1 MREIKFRAKHGKEW
15 VYGDLHLL
23 SKMPHIHTDPFT
35 KKSINIETIGQY
47 TGLKDKN
54 GKEIY
59 EGDILRVEEFKNE
72 SGPIE
77 KSEEFYEVFDLEDM
91 KGEKQR
97 EYTSPV
103 SWEDGAFV
111 ISVNRKGDTDLSA
124 LFGDMRLSF
133 PIFIFEVIGNIY
145 DNPELINKE
154 YFV

>member
-1 MREIKFRAKHGKEW
+1 MREIKFRAKDFAGNW

-35 KKSINIETIGQY
+35 KKNIKVETIGQY

-54 GKEIY
+54 GKEVY
-59 EGDILRVEEFKNE
+59 EGDILLIEEFKNE

-97 EYTSPV
+97 QYTTPV
-103 SWEDGAFV
+103 SCEDGAFV
-111 ISVNRKGDTDLSA
+111 ISVNQKGDTDLSV

-133 PIFIFEVIGNIY
+133 PIFIFKVIGNIY
-145 DNPELINKE
+145 DNKE
-154 YFV
+154 YLEE

>member
-1 MREIKFRAKHGKEW
+1 MREIDFRAKHGKEW

-35 KKSINIETIGQY
+35 KKSINVETIGQY

-59 EGDILRVEEFKNE
+59 EGDILRIEEFKNE
-72 SGPIE
+72 SGPMD

-91 KGEKQR
+91 KGEKLR
-97 EYTSPV
+97 EYTTPV

-111 ISVNRKGDTDLSA
+111 ISVNQKGDTDLSV
-124 LFGDMRLSF
+124 LFGDMRMSF
-133 PIFIFEVIGNIY
+133 PIFIFEVIGDIY
-145 DNPELINKE
+145 DNKE
-154 YFV
+154 H